1 MNIIEKIKKLNLT
14 MGEYVIIG
22 SGILDA
28 LGIRKANDIDI
39 SALPQLYSRL
49 RATGE
54 WNEEERYGKIFLK
67 RNGIEIN
74 PQLSWSAYPTSTEEA
89 ISSAMIIDGIPFM
102 NLKELRKFKKAL
114 GRYKDFADIILIDE
128 YLREHP

>member
-102 NLKELRKFKKAL
+102 NLKELRKFKKTL
-114 GRYKDFADIILIDE
+114 GRDKDFADIILIDE

>member
-1 MNIIEKIKKLNLT
+1 

-114 GRYKDFADIILIDE
+114 GRDKDFADIILIDE

>member
-114 GRYKDFADIILIDE
+114 GRDKDFADIILIDE

>member
-1 MNIIEKIKKLNLT
+1 MSYATMNIIEKIKKLNLT

-114 GRYKDFADIILIDE
+114 GRDKDFADIILIDE
-128 YLREHP
+128 